1 MDFPSI
7 SAETEICCPIG
18 RPRQSVGLGSA
29 NRYLSHQH
37 SLQVQDTGLSYLA
50 VLCDSLSLAASLKLF
65 HSTGSRTGWAFA
77 GAPEHQSISG
87 VSRLNGDILLK
98 NQTVMMA
105 KTANA
110 IPKRWEYG

>member
-1 MDFPSI
+1 VI
-7 SAETEICCPIG
+7 T
-18 RPRQSVGLGSA
+18 L
-29 NRYLSHQH
+29 
-37 SLQVQDTGLSYLA
+37 VQYTGLAYLA

-77 GAPEHQSISG
+77 GVPNNQRLSG
-87 VSRLNGDILLK
+87 ICRESEDTLLK

-105 KTANA
+105 NTANA